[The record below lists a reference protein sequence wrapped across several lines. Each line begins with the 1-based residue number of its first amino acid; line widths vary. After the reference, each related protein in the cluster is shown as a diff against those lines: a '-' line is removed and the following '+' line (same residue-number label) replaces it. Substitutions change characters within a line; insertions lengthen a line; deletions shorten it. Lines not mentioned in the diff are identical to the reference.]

1 MTLVDELCTAAPTV
15 MVIDDLQWADNESL
29 IIWDQLAASVDQLP
43 LLLIATCHLHPRR
56 PEAQQLRAAVIR
68 SGGELITLGPM
79 DEADAA
85 ALVTAMVGSPPGEA
99 LRQLTAQA
107 SGNPLYLHELVDA
120 LARERALEIGTA
132 AEVSMAKEQ
141 IPASLAAVLSDRLSF
156 VSAKTAEMLRTAVLF
171 GGTFAVTDLAVLLHS
186 PASKLAADLEEAVSA
201 GILVSSGPEL
211 AFRHPLIQQ
220 ALYESMPAALRTA
233 LHAEAARELASVGA
247 RASIIAQQLSAAGQP
262 GESWARNWLIENAPA
277 LAIRA
282 PELAAELLQRELD
295 ETPVGDELRDGLVT
309 SLVWVLLA
317 AGSYEEAA
325 RQADQALTVMT
336 DPERRAEAYRVL
348 TRAQLGTGNSDD
360 ASLTIRKALASAD
373 LPRKWQARMLAL
385 LAMLQRAIAGDL
397 DASGVTAQEA
407 LTAGLEASDNFA
419 TAHALTD
426 LWMIRSV
433 RRDDIAGITAKIKSK
448 MDTAKV
454 FGGFVT
460 AVLTFVVSQYATT
473 APTTTYWAAVRRASL
488 GALAVAIL
496 LYFMTLFWYDRL
508 LMPPRFWGILRLRTQ
523 DDLPKILRRPPSSA
537 VWVLYQNMQRTWRL
551 LFVPATYAAA
561 IGIIGFAAARIEP
574 SAKTAI
580 FFFAPATALV
590 ALTALWGWRSRPILG
605 AQD

>member
-1 MTLVDELCTAAPTV
+1 VTLVDELCTAAPTV

-85 ALVTAMVGSPPGEA
+85 ALVTAIVGSPPGEA

-186 PASKLAADLEEAVSA
+186 PASKLAAGLEEAVSA

-262 GESWARNWLIENAPA
+262 GESWARNWLI
-277 LAIRA
+277 
-282 PELAAELLQRELD
+282 
-295 ETPVGDELRDGLVT
+295 
-309 SLVWVLLA
+309 
-317 AGSYEEAA
+317 
-325 RQADQALTVMT
+325 
-336 DPERRAEAYRVL
+336 
-348 TRAQLGTGNSDD
+348 
-360 ASLTIRKALASAD
+360 
-373 LPRKWQARMLAL
+373 
-385 LAMLQRAIAGDL
+385 
-397 DASGVTAQEA
+397 
-407 LTAGLEASDNFA
+407 
-419 TAHALTD
+419 
-426 LWMIRSV
+426 
-433 RRDDIAGITAKIKSK
+433 
-448 MDTAKV
+448 
-454 FGGFVT
+454 
-460 AVLTFVVSQYATT
+460 
-473 APTTTYWAAVRRASL
+473 
-488 GALAVAIL
+488 
-496 LYFMTLFWYDRL
+496 
-508 LMPPRFWGILRLRTQ
+508 
-523 DDLPKILRRPPSSA
+523 
-537 VWVLYQNMQRTWRL
+537 
-551 LFVPATYAAA
+551 
-561 IGIIGFAAARIEP
+561 
-574 SAKTAI
+574 
-580 FFFAPATALV
+580 
-590 ALTALWGWRSRPILG
+590 
-605 AQD
+605 